1 MAEPARFTFLAA
13 YGTPLTGTLYAPE
26 APRGAAVLMAGA
38 PGVAHRHCA
47 PFGGW
52 LADRGHRVMSFDQ
65 RAAWA
70 PRGNPSIGSR
80 YEASMPTC

>member
-38 PGVAHRHCA
+38 PGVATATARPSA
-47 PFGGW
+47 AGW
-52 LADRGHRVMSFDQ
+52 PIAVT
-65 RAAWA
+65 
-70 PRGNPSIGSR
+70 GS
-80 YEASMPTC
+80 